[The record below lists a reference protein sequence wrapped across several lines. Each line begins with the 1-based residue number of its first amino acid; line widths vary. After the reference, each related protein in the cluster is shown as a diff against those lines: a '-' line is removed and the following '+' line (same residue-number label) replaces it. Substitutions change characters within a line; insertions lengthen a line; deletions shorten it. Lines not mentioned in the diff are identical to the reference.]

1 MILPTQNL
9 CQWQQNRKSHG
20 SPRGRRVY
28 TGILIRF
35 PSIGKI
41 VITSAFYQTI
51 VSLEIIEI
59 QAFQLPVEP
68 IGLKSGLF
76 VPFLYLSLR
85 CILAVG

>member
-9 CQWQQNRKSHG
+9 CQWQQNRESHR
-20 SPRGRRVY
+20 SPRGKRVY

-35 PSIGKI
+35 LSTGKI
-41 VITSAFYQTI
+41 VTSAFYQTI

-68 IGLKSGLF
+68 LGLKSGLF

>member
-9 CQWQQNRKSHG
+9 CQWQGNRRSHR
-20 SPRGRRVY
+20 SPRGKKVY

-35 PSIGKI
+35 PSTGRI
-41 VITSAFYQTI
+41 VTSVFYQTI
-51 VSLEIIEI
+51 ASLEIIEI

-68 IGLKSGLF
+68 MGLKSGLF

-85 CILAVG
+85 CMLAVG